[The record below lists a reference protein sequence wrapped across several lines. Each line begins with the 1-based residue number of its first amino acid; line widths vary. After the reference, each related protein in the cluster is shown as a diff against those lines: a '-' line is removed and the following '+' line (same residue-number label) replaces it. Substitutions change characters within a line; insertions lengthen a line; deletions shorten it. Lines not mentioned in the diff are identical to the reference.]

1 MTTASQPPSRDW
13 IATYDPDDPELQAAI
28 SRRRVRFRWM
38 IGPIVLAYI
47 VTREV
52 LEASLGDDQSTND
65 VPGWLVL
72 PLTVTFLVAAVL
84 VVAGIAMALRPA
96 ARAAARRNPLPVLDR
111 AQRRRVG
118 QQLAGRVP
126 VAPQEVPFLRDVALG
141 TYAQRW
147 AVAILAGLTLLCVGR
162 FFADGSVDGEVVAGV
177 AGLALAG
184 LGAYGLR
191 SVVRAR
197 RFLKSVAVAPA

>member
-1 MTTASQPPSRDW
+1 MTSSTARDW
-13 IATYDPDDPELQAAI
+13 IASYDPDDPDLRTAI
-28 SRRRVRFRWM
+28 SRRRVRVGWM

-52 LEASLGDDQSTND
+52 LEASLGEQVTYD
-65 VPGWLVL
+65 VPSWLVL
-72 PLTVTFLVAAVL
+72 SVTVTSVVAVML

-111 AQRRRVG
+111 AQRHRVG
-118 QQLAGRVP
+118 QQIAGRVA

-147 AVAILAGLTLLCVGR
+147 AVALLAGLALLCVCR
-162 FFADGSVDGEVVAGV
+162 FFADGSVDGEVVTGV
-177 AGLALAG
+177 AGLTLAG
-184 LGAYGLR
+184 LSAYGLR
-191 SVVRAR
+191 NVVRAR
-197 RFLKSVAVAPA
+197 RFLKTVAVAPV